1 MTPEEQ
7 KQCKIKRDA
16 YVEYC
21 KRENHHPTMAE
32 LESLAE
38 EHCVVFGPT
47 QSSQTR
53 TSLKA
58 PDHFRNEPYEGK
70 E

>member
-1 MTPEEQ
+1 MKLEEQ
-7 KQCKIKRDA
+7 EQCKIKRDA

-38 EHCVVFGPT
+38 EHGIVYSSDPT
-47 QSSQTR
+47 RSVQTHISR
-53 TSLKA
+53 
-58 PDHFRNEPYEGK
+58 
-70 E
+70 

>member
-7 KQCKIKRDA
+7 KQCKNKRDA

-21 KRENHHPTMAE
+21 KRENHHPTAAE

-38 EHCVVFGPT
+38 EHGVIFGSDPN
-47 QSSQTR
+47 QSVQTH
-53 TSLKA
+53 TS
-58 PDHFRNEPYEGK
+58 R
-70 E
+70 